1 MVRVKRGLMTHKRH
15 KNLLAQTKGFRM
27 RNNNIFTLAKN
38 ALAKAGTNAYIG
50 RKLKKRD
57 FRRLWTIRIGNGL
70 RDLGLKY
77 SIFINLLYK
86 KQVKLDRK
94 ALAHLSV
101 VYPDVFA
108 QVVKFVK

>member
-1 MVRVKRGLMTHKRH
+1 MTHKRH

-27 RNNNIFTLAKN
+27 RNKNVFTLAKN

-70 RDLGLKY
+70 KEFGVRY
-77 SIFINLLYK
+77 SAFINMLYK

-94 ALAHLSV
+94 ALAHLQL
-101 VYPDVFA
+101 VYPAIFA
-108 QVVKFVK
+108 QVVKHVK